1 MKLSRINK
9 VTLEVRLI
17 RSKELSRVWQLE
29 QSACQIS
36 PRNMQRDCGAQVT
49 VEGEFFTADLNA
61 KILMAFTAIVKC
73 ITGLLGNEN
82 TC

>member
-9 VTLEVRLI
+9 VTLEVRII

-36 PRNMQRDCGAQVT
+36 PRNMQCDCGAQVT

-61 KILMAFTAIVKC
+61 RILMAFTAIVKC